1 MAATAS
7 RRKPKQEPLEDST
20 LILAKQ
26 PCDDCGSSDAKA
38 YYSDGHSHC
47 FSCQKTKQEDTPE
60 GEAPPAST
68 PPTDEVDWFPHDAV
82 AKPLN
87 SRGIDEETC
96 RRWGYLQG
104 KFKGQGAQFAIYRNS
119 KKEPVKAKV
128 RLAGKEFAQIGD
140 TKSLLLYG
148 QHLWPAGGRKLV
160 ITEGELDAL
169 SVSMAQ
175 GHKYPVVSIPNGASG
190 AAKALKANYEW
201 INSFEQIV
209 LWFDQDK
216 PGQEA
221 TAECAP
227 LFPPGKVYV
236 VRSDLKDA
244 NEYVQESRTAEIINL
259 IWRAEQYRPDGIV
272 RVRDVKAKVLADKTV
287 TFPWFWDE
295 LTEKTFG
302 RRKGES
308 YGVGA
313 GTGIGKSDAWLQ
325 QAAYDLKVL
334 EEKVAFFA
342 FEQDPAEVVV
352 RLLSKMDGC
361 FYNLP
366 EAEGG
371 YTKDTLSRRTDEL
384 DATNLLY
391 LNDHFGVADWEIVEE
406 RIRYLARAE
415 GVFLFYLDH
424 LTALATGGDKEEKEE
439 LEKIMA
445 RIGAL
450 VKELDIIIHFVSHLT
465 TPEGKSHEEGG
476 RVTIKQFKGSRAI
489 GFWAHFLFGLERNQ
503 QDEDED
509 ERLRTYFRIL
519 KDRFTGRST
528 GKVITLKYN
537 PKTGLLGPDTDFETD
552 GAF

>member
-1 MAATAS
+1 MASAK
-7 RRKPKQEPLEDST
+7 RKPQRELTESA
-20 LILAKQ
+20 LVASGR
-26 PCDDCGSSDAKA
+26 PCEACGSSDAKA
-38 YYSDGHSHC
+38 YYDDGHSYC
-47 FSCQKTKQEDTPE
+47 FSCKETKQDDPLDGDDAPTTDK
-60 GEAPPAST
+60 PPA
-68 PPTDEVDWFPHDAV
+68 PRDDADWFPRDAE
-82 AKPLN
+82 AKALP
-87 SRGIDEETC
+87 SRGLDEETC

-104 KFKGQGAQFAIYRNS
+104 KFKGKPAQFAIYRNS
-119 KKEPVKAKV
+119 KREPVKAKV
-128 RLAGKEFAQIGD
+128 RMPGKDFAVIGD

-148 QHLWPAGGRKLV
+148 QSMWPSGGRKLV
-160 ITEGELDAL
+160 VVEGELDAL

-175 GHKYPVVSIPNGASG
+175 NHRYPVVSIPNGAQG

-201 INSFEQIV
+201 VNSFEQIV
-209 LWFDQDK
+209 LWFDQDE
-216 PGQEA
+216 PGVLA
-221 TAECAP
+221 VAECAP
-227 LFPPGKVYV
+227 LFPPGKVYS

-244 NEYVQESRTAEIINL
+244 NEYVKESRTSEIINC
-259 IWRAEQYRPDGIV
+259 IFRAEQYRPDGIV
-272 RVRDVKAKVLADKTV
+272 RVRDVREKILATKEV
-287 TFPWFWDE
+287 TLPWCWDE
-295 LTEKTFG
+295 LTALTYG
-302 RRKGES
+302 RRRGES

-313 GTGIGKSDAWLQ
+313 GTGIGKSDALLQ

-334 EEKVAFFA
+334 EQKVGFLA
-342 FEQDPAEVVV
+342 FEQDPAEVVT
-352 RLLSKMDGC
+352 RILSKMDGR
-361 FYNLP
+361 FYTLP
-366 EAEGG
+366 EEEGG
-371 YTKDTLSRRTDEL
+371 YTRDELAKRTDEL
-384 DATNLLY
+384 DATDLLY
-391 LNDHFGVADWEIVEE
+391 LNDHFGVADWDVVEE
-406 RIRYLARAE
+406 RIRFLARAE

-424 LTALATGGDKEEKEE
+424 LTALATGGDREEKEE

-503 QDEDED
+503 QDGDED

-552 GAF
+552 AF